1 MAAEYYVNLA
11 KTIIVKVDNNCEP
24 TDELE
29 VIKVIEDY
37 KDYLM
42 VELILGAHS

>member
-11 KTIIVKVDNNCEP
+11 KTIIVKVGNNYDP
-24 TDELE
+24 IDELE
-29 VIKVIEDY
+29 VIEVMEDY

-42 VELILGAHS
+42 VELILGLLS